1 MPEPRH
7 LFHIALGTAGFLA
20 LVSPILVSLALVLF
34 RGRHV
39 HGRWLFLVVGPV
51 VAYTILWVFTLVFIV
66 PATFVLVLLA
76 PATKELFNQMPYW
89 FHIAA
94 WVTEHQF
101 ALAALTCGTLATWL
115 AVWLWPRWPNTL
127 YALAQPPGSRLVAA
141 GKGEPPSEA

>member
-1 MPEPRH
+1 M
-7 LFHIALGTAGFLA
+7 
-20 LVSPILVSLALVLF
+20 
-34 RGRHV
+34 
-39 HGRWLFLVVGPV
+39 VVGPV

-89 FHIAA
+89 FYIAA
-94 WVTEHQF
+94 WVTEYQF